1 MQRISEGTGSVAH
14 DEPARD
20 VSEQPWY
27 ADGLWF
33 VCTGCGKCCTGSSG
47 SVYVSQADL
56 KRLAAFLHMPAG
68 KFAKQ
73 YTRSFLGRRAL
84 IDRPRS
90 PDCVFLEGKACTVY
104 EARPTQCRTFPW
116 WGQNLHDH
124 ESWEEAAES
133 CEGIN
138 HPRASLIPL
147 AEIEEQRRIDVANDA
162 SSRPEAWR

>member
-1 MQRISEGTGSVAH
+1 MATDQQPEDAAA
-14 DEPARD
+14 E
-20 VSEQPWY
+20 PWY
-27 ADGLWF
+27 ADGLSF
-33 VCTGCGKCCTGSSG
+33 VCTGCGKCCTGASG

-56 KRLAAFLHMPAG
+56 KRLAEFLGMPAG

-104 EARPTQCRTFPW
+104 EARPTQCRTYPW
-116 WGQNLHDH
+116 WVRNLHDR
-124 ESWEEAAES
+124 ESWQEAAEV

-138 HPRASLIPL
+138 HPRAALVPL
-147 AEIEEQRRIDVANDA
+147 SEIEEQCRIDVANEA
-162 SSRPEAWR
+162 STRPDAWR